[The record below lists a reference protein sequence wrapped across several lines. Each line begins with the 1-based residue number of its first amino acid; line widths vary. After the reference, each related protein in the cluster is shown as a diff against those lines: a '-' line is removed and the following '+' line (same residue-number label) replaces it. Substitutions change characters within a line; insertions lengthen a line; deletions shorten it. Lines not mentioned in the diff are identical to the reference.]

1 MAKAKKNTPR
11 SGNKQRK
18 HTKQHLTQA
27 ELAMQRTR
35 ALSRRVEEANDR
47 LEKEQAKSKAPL
59 RIVYEWGS
67 TPAAP
72 SYSIEV
78 V

>member
-1 MAKAKKNTPR
+1 MAKAKKNAAR
-11 SGNKQRK
+11 SGAKQRK
-18 HTKQHLTQA
+18 HSKQHLTQA

-35 ALSRRVEEANDR
+35 ALSRRVEEAHKI
-47 LEKEQAKSKAPL
+47 LEEKQAESKVPL
-59 RIVYEWGS
+59 RIVYEWGV

-72 SYSIEV
+72 RYSIEV